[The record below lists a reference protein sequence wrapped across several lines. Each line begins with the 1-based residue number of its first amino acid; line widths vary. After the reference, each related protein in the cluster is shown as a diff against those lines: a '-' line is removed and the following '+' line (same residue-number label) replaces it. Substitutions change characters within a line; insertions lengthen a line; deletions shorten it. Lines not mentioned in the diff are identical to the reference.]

1 MPCVIRR
8 GLGLGVVTLLLAG
21 AVVAVAL
28 AAAPPAGPR
37 LAFVKVTLQPPGSEV
52 ATVGLSG
59 DRSRLAIGSVRRFF
73 VPFSVPAWSPD
84 GSEIAV
90 LSNRRGAA
98 GIAVMASDGS
108 RFRVLPRT
116 KDALLPTFSPDGRS
130 IAFTRFRQ
138 EESIS
143 ATRGGKQR
151 RREFESSSV
160 WTVDLATGRR
170 RQLTRWRNGLDQIA
184 SSFSP
189 DGLTLYLTR
198 IDDHRSDEPEVVALR
213 LDGSG
218 SDLLVDQGSFPVV
231 SPDGSRI
238 TFMRQFERTIGHRGG
253 SRQIDTTT
261 DLYVVNSDGSGLRR
275 LTFTPA
281 REELFASWD
290 PSGERIAFLQL
301 HRGNSELVSVGFGDS
316 IMQINADGTCA
327 SKVLSVPH
335 AALYGPAW
343 QPGPGREA
351 GRITC

>member
-1 MPCVIRR
+1 MPCVIRPR
-8 GLGLGVVTLLLAG
+8 LGLGLVVLLLAG
-21 AVVAVAL
+21 AISAGAI

-37 LAFVKVTLQPPGSEV
+37 LAFVKVKLKPPRSEV

-59 DRSRLAIGSVRRFF
+59 DASRLAVAPLRRFF
-73 VPFSVPAWSPD
+73 MPFNLPAWSPD
-84 GSEIAV
+84 GTQLAVVSRRRGDSWITV
-90 LSNRRGAA
+90 LSSNG
-98 GIAVMASDGS
+98 GGP
-108 RFRVLPRT
+108 RVVPHT
-116 KDALLPTFSPDGRS
+116 KKGLLPVFAPDGRS

-160 WTVDLATGRR
+160 WTVDLPTGRR
-170 RQLTRWRNGLDQIA
+170 RQLTPWRNGLDQFA

-198 IDDHRSDEPEVVALR
+198 IDDHRSDQPEVVALR

-218 SDLLVDQGSFPVV
+218 SDLLVDQGSFPVA

-238 TFMRQFERTIGHRGG
+238 AFIQQLERVVGRHGRR
-253 SRQIDTTT
+253 RQIETTT
-261 DLYVVNSDGSGLRR
+261 DLYVVNADGSGLRR
-275 LTFTPA
+275 LTHTPKTI
-281 REELFASWD
+281 ELFSSWD
-290 PSGERIAFLQL
+290 PSGQRIAYLQL

-316 IMQINADGTCA
+316 IVQINADGTCA

-351 GRITC
+351 GRIDC